1 MFFLRNLYLSDRLF
15 YVLGFCAFLFFAS
28 YQIEVLFLVAAV
40 TGVIIAALTLV
51 DIALLFSK
59 QHISAQRKTAMVF
72 SLNEENSVTVTLRST
87 SKLFLRAKIVDEVP
101 HQFNMRDF
109 SAKLI
114 LKRDALEILKY
125 NLKPQLRGEY
135 GFGDIHV
142 FLSTKIGLAIKKEST
157 VTAINVA
164 VYPSVPHMLRQELI
178 AMQHPSFIEG
188 GNKNRKLGRSYEF
201 DQIKV
206 YQAGD
211 DTRSIN
217 WKATSTINQVMVNYY
232 EDERAQ
238 QIYSIVDKSRVM
250 KMPFNGLT
258 LVDYA
263 INSTLALSNIILKKQ
278 DKAGLI
284 LFSQKADGQLKADK
298 GPRQLKKIMYAL
310 YKEKYDYSEADFE
323 NLYLNIRTNIPN
335 RSLLFLYT
343 NFDSMYALERC
354 LPALRLINQRH
365 LLVVIFFENSE
376 LKTYSEER
384 SKDILDI
391 YRRSL
396 AKKAVLE
403 KNQIHRE
410 LIKHGIQSIRCTP
423 EQLSVSSINKYL
435 ELKMTGAI

>member
-1 MFFLRNLYLSDRLF
+1 MHVFRNIYLSDRLF
-15 YVLGFCAFLFFAS
+15 YALGLCIFLFLAA
-28 YQIEVLFLVAAV
+28 YQFEQLYALGWIV
-40 TGVIIAALTLV
+40 VIIVALASLVDLTL
-51 DIALLFSK
+51 LFTK
-59 QHISAQRKTAMVF
+59 KHIEAQRKTAAVY
-72 SLNEENSVTVTLRST
+72 SLNEENIIRLQIRSIS
-87 SKLFLRAKIVDEVP
+87 SKVLKAVVVDEVP
-101 HQFNMRDF
+101 HQFKMRDF
-109 SAKLI
+109 SKTITIHANAIETLI
-114 LKRDALEILKY
+114 YK
-125 NLKPQLRGEY
+125 LKPQHRGDY
-135 GFGDIHV
+135 DFGDIHV
-142 FLSTKIGLAIKKEST
+142 FLSTRIGLVTKKET
-157 VTAINVA
+157 TPAEFVVA
-164 VYPSVPHMLRQELI
+164 VYPSVPHMLRQELR

-188 GNKNRKLGRSYEF
+188 GNKNRKIGRSYEF

-206 YQAGD
+206 YQPGD

-217 WKATSTINQVMVNYY
+217 WKATSASNQVMVNFY
-232 EDERAQ
+232 EDERSQ
-238 QIYSIVDKSRVM
+238 QIYSIIDKSRVM

-284 LFSQKADGQLKADK
+284 LFSQKADGQVKADK

-323 NLYLNIRTNIPN
+323 KLYLSIRTTIPN

-365 LLVVIFFENSE
+365 LLVVVFFENSE
-376 LKTYSEER
+376 LKDYAAEQ

-391 YRRSL
+391 YRRTI

-403 KNQIHRE
+403 KNIIHRE

-435 ELKMTGAI
+435 ELKMSGAI

>member
-1 MFFLRNLYLSDRLF
+1 MQFFRNLYLSDRLF
-15 YVLGFCAFLFFAS
+15 FALGLCAFLFFAS
-28 YQIEVLFLVAAV
+28 YQLEALYTVAVIIGVITAVSTLIDIIVLF
-40 TGVIIAALTLV
+40 G
-51 DIALLFSK
+51 K
-59 QHISAQRKTAMVF
+59 QHITAERKTALVY
-72 SLNEENSVTVTLRST
+72 SLNEENPVKVTLH
-87 SKLFLRAKIVDEVP
+87 SKSQFLLHTKVVDEVP

-109 SAKLI
+109 SAKVL
-114 LKRDALEILKY
+114 LGPGTNETLKY
-125 NLKPQLRGEY
+125 NLRPQLRGEY
-135 GFGDIHV
+135 GFGNIHV
-142 FLSTKIGLAIKKEST
+142 FISTKIGLAVKKEST
-157 VTAINVA
+157 EAAVNIA

-178 AMQHPSFIEG
+178 AMQHPSFVEG
-188 GNKNRKLGRSYEF
+188 GNKNRKMGRSYEF

-206 YQAGD
+206 YQPGD

-217 WKATSTINQVMVNYY
+217 WKASSTMNQVMVNYY
-232 EDERAQ
+232 EDERSQ

-284 LFSQKADGQLKADK
+284 LFSQKTDGQLKADK

-323 NLYLNIRTNIPN
+323 TLYLSIRTTIPN

-376 LKTYSEER
+376 LKAYSEEP